1 MCCSREYISAIID
14 ASAGVKLFG
23 DTHNARRLRL
33 FSFCMHIS
41 NNNKNI
47 IRVMKHD
54 SCIDPFLQM
63 ADSPDAHTHL
73 HLHTSR
79 NLILFSS
86 LSTLRCARLLCTEHN
101 TLLRHHRRLIVCQ
114 SSFAV
119 RVYLLY
125 IFCIADKTI
134 VLFARKRCFNLLSL
148 AVLSARCL
156 FHLQTRTHA
165 KTSAQRARIHR
176 ICVQCSRA
184 HKMHRNRKRSF
195 YEYRISRKLIFQ
207 NKMRFD
213 VISLFIFSLN
223 FVWRRNVGFAHRIV
237 VTYMECKQ
245 T

>member
-73 HLHTSR
+73 HTSR

-86 LSTLRCARLLCTEHN
+86 LSTFRCFCAPNTILCFVI
-101 TLLRHHRRLIVCQ
+101 IVGLSCA
-114 SSFAV
+114 S
-119 RVYLLY
+119 RVSQFEFIYYIFFVLQTKRSYYLLENDASTY
-125 IFCIADKTI
+125 SRSLYSLHGVYFICKRARTQKRQRNVRESIESVYSVVEHTKCIAIAKDLFMNI
-134 VLFARKRCFNLLSL
+134 V
-148 AVLSARCL
+148 
-156 FHLQTRTHA
+156 
-165 KTSAQRARIHR
+165 
-176 ICVQCSRA
+176 
-184 HKMHRNRKRSF
+184 
-195 YEYRISRKLIFQ
+195 
-207 NKMRFD
+207 
-213 VISLFIFSLN
+213 
-223 FVWRRNVGFAHRIV
+223 
-237 VTYMECKQ
+237 
-245 T
+245 